1 MIEGYTQHRAKLP
14 ANFPAGDL
22 ENGSLAL
29 LTNGRCIAV
38 EDAKTASDAATFPL
52 GDVATINR

>member
-1 MIEGYTQHRAKLP
+1 MIEGYTQHYAEVP
-14 ANFPAGDL
+14 AHFPAGDL

-29 LTNGRCIAV
+29 LTNGRRITV
-38 EDAKTASDAATFPL
+38 KDAKTVTNAATFPL

>member
-14 ANFPAGDL
+14 DDFPAGAL

-29 LTNGRCIAV
+29 LPNGRRITV
-38 EDAKTASDAATFPL
+38 EDAKTKCSTHTFPL